1 VNLYLVQPRRT
12 TRRSIAASGSPP
24 LDATPA
30 SLPSTA
36 RKTRKSVAN
45 LAPPIIRDEFSPTQ
59 DNVQVVVPSTV
70 TKVARKKPSVAM
82 LQEESEPEEE
92 KEKGVSKAG
101 KIAEEVSR
109 IPSHSFACPLISSPH
124 FQTTAPVVARTVKG
138 RKSVMLQDERE
149 ADGNSGNFSDFNP
162 FQSGGEASP
171 GMGVAETVRL
181 RKKRQASH
189 LPHIDLISSFW
200 SRVCRP
206 WAALQQRV
214 HRQRPIGASPNQD
227 SCTLLWPQAL
237 RNVHL
242 LNQQAPLSRR
252 HR

>member
-1 VNLYLVQPRRT
+1 
-12 TRRSIAASGSPP
+12 
-24 LDATPA
+24 
-30 SLPSTA
+30 
-36 RKTRKSVAN
+36 
-45 LAPPIIRDEFSPTQ
+45 
-59 DNVQVVVPSTV
+59 VVVPSTV

-101 KIAEEVSR
+101 KIAEEVGP
-109 IPSHSFACPLISSPH
+109 IPPH
-124 FQTTAPVVARTVKG
+124 NRLRAYPDFETTAPVVARTVKG